1 MARLI
6 SKNQFLVTFILYE
19 LANYIREVFPS
30 FSERDLADEIAK
42 VGTRREFESGET
54 LMDYGSYLQSV
65 PLVLTGSVKVVRQG
79 EDGNELLLYYLKGG
93 ETCSMSFSCCMSSRQ
108 SIIRAVTEE
117 PTDLIMIPV
126 KFVDLWMREY
136 HSWKNFIMSAY
147 DARIYELV
155 LAIDGIAFKKMD
167 ERLYDY
173 LEKKASL
180 HSSNIIQSTHQDIA
194 YDLNASRE
202 GISRL
207 LKQLEKMGKVKLSRN
222 QIELVSR

>member
-1 MARLI
+1 M
-6 SKNQFLVTFILYE
+6 KDEKQD
-19 LANYIREVFPS
+19 LAKYVRQIFPS
-30 FSERDLADEIAK
+30 FSERDLDEEIVK
-42 VGTRREFESGET
+42 VGTHLQFEAGEV
-54 LMDYGSYLQSV
+54 LMDYGAFLQSV
-65 PLVLTGSVKVVRQG
+65 PLVLRGSVKVVRQG

-93 ETCSMSFSCCMSSRQ
+93 ETCSMSFSCCMSHRQ

-117 PTDLIMIPV
+117 ATELIMIPV
-126 KFVDLWMREY
+126 KYVDLWMREY

-173 LEKKASL
+173 LQKKASI
-180 HSSNIIQSTHQDIA
+180 HSSHIIQSTHQDIA

-222 QIELVSR
+222 QIELVAW

>member
-1 MARLI
+1 MEEEKQA
-6 SKNQFLVTFILYE
+6 
-19 LANYIREVFPS
+19 LANQITQIFPQ
-30 FSERDLADEIAK
+30 FSERNLAAEIAK
-42 VGTRREFESGET
+42 LGIHLQFEAGEV
-54 LMDYGSYLQSV
+54 LMDYGAFLQSV
-65 PLVLTGSVKVVRQG
+65 PLVLSGSVKVVRQG

-108 SIIRAVTEE
+108 SIIRAITEE
-117 PTDLIMIPV
+117 PTDLIMLPV
-126 KFVDLWMREY
+126 KYVDLWMREY
-136 HSWKNFIMSAY
+136 QSWKNFIMSAY

-173 LEKKASL
+173 LQKKASL
-180 HSSNIIQSTHQDIA
+180 HSSNTIQSTHQDIA

-222 QIELVSR
+222 QIELV